1 MNELQNYLEKAAQVD
16 AHIHTFQR
24 RSSFF
29 SSEGKKIQWDPPFET
44 YRVKDHLFVDVEL
57 PGVLPRSVK
66 ISIENNCLHIN
77 GEKPRPLEVR
87 GGEDAIGNRHFGP
100 FSCQFALPP
109 GQAVV
114 SMTKRFRN
122 GVVHV
127 KLEIGGAGAGRTS

>member
-16 AHIHTFQR
+16 AHIRTFQR

-29 SSEGKKIQWDPPFET
+29 FSEGKKIQWDPPFET
-44 YRVKDHLFVDVEL
+44 YRVRNRLFVDVEL

-66 ISIENNCLHIN
+66 ISIENNCLLIN
-77 GEKPRPLEVR
+77 GEKPRPLGVR
-87 GGEDAIGNRHFGP
+87 GGEEALGNRHFGP

-109 GQAVV
+109 GQAVA

-122 GVVHV
+122 GVLHL
-127 KLEIGGAGAGRTS
+127 KLEIAGAGAERTS

>member
-1 MNELQNYLEKAAQVD
+1 MNELKNYLEKAAQVD
-16 AHIHTFQR
+16 AHIRTFQR

-29 SSEGKKIQWDPPFET
+29 FSEGKKIQWDPPFET

-57 PGVLPRSVK
+57 PGVLPQSVK

-87 GGEDAIGNRHFGP
+87 GGEDAIGNRYFGP

-109 GQAVV
+109 GQAVA
-114 SMTKRFRN
+114 SRTKRVRD
-122 GVVHV
+122 GVRDV
-127 KLEIGGAGAGRTS
+127 KLEIAGPEAGRTS